1 MLRRSTAA
9 ALQMSAP
16 ARSTELES
24 HQAEGLC
31 AVPFSPTFSPST
43 LRNLATASC
52 IFRTPPPTPNP
63 SLPTKSLRKQSTLGL
78 ATLLSSVSWWP
89 SLEHHRCTLKSAAQ
103 LQATGTLNCGCHLGT
118 IRSICLRRQTHTE
131 DDRWRDG
138 KKLRFI
144 HSLAALLLDLLLFE
158 KINSFTRFGAGGQIQ
173 RERLCEDRERR
184 QPSATQDKDK
194 CSHQTSNL
202 LTWSWTSQPP
212 EL

>member
-103 LQATGTLNCGCHLGT
+103 LQGTSLFFLWTLSSATGTLNCGCHLGT

-158 KINSFTRFGAGGQIQ
+158 KINSFT
-173 RERLCEDRERR
+173 
-184 QPSATQDKDK
+184 S
-194 CSHQTSNL
+194 SY
-202 LTWSWTSQPP
+202 
-212 EL
+212 